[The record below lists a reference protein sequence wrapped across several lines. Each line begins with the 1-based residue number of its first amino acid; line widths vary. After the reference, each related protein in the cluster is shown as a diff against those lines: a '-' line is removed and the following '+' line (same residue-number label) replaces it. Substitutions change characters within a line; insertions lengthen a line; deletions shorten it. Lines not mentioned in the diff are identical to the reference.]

1 MNQPRWMGEMSY
13 SQVPNLVYNAFVK
26 HRPPYVS
33 AAANQILVC
42 TDEQPITDDRLAE
55 CIQ

>member
-42 TDEQPITDDRLAE
+42 TDEQPITDRLAE